1 MKNKPIFLKGKLS
14 SKNVMYGIY
23 LLTKQSIH
31 YTLNTLCKQ
40 NPLLGNTLFYNIS
53 IYFLREYFSSLFL
66 ESNLYHFTLSYDYGP
81 LLKSKVRSVHKKR
94 YYVYSSLDNSPLDI
108 SPNFSAQ
115 FALEVTLVRSTLVRW
130 DRSPL
135 TYNERQ

>member
-81 LLKSKVRSVHKKR
+81 LLKSTVRSVHKKH
-94 YYVYSSLDNSPLDI
+94 N
-108 SPNFSAQ
+108 
-115 FALEVTLVRSTLVRW
+115 ELVHL
-130 DRSPL
+130 
-135 TYNERQ
+135 